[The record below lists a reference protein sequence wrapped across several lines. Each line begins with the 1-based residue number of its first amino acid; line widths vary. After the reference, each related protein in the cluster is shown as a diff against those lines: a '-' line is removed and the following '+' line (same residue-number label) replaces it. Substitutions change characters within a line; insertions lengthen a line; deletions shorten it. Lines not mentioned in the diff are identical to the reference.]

1 MSDRLDSFEEKVQE
15 ILVGV
20 YKGGYAM
27 KGSVDIKEFGELMK
41 DGGFDPQIGANE
53 IRQLAEAEV
62 DKARR
67 IPDPDRY
74 SRRLK
79 RLKRRRDW
87 LKSQS
92 DSTPD
97 RTDIGYTRAELS
109 ALNWAIEILEG
120 LNPRLN
126 TQESEES

>member
-1 MSDRLDSFEEKVQE
+1 MSDNLDRRLVE
-15 ILVGV
+15 ILW
-20 YKGGYAM
+20 KFHNDRL
-27 KGSVDIKEFGELMK
+27 KDPSIKEMKPYVDEL
-41 DGGFDPQIGANE
+41 
-53 IRQLAEAEV
+53 RAEV
-62 DKARR
+62 DKARS

-120 LNPRLN
+120 LNPHLN
-126 TQESEES
+126 TQESEDTNE

>member
-53 IRQLAEAEV
+53 IRQLAEAEA
-62 DKARR
+62 DKAR
-67 IPDPDRY
+67 IQSIDDM
-74 SRRLK
+74 L
-79 RLKRRRDW
+79 DW
-87 LKSQS
+87 L
-92 DSTPD
+92 DSIVKASRHAVD
-97 RTDIGYTRAELS
+97 
-109 ALNWAIEILEG
+109 AIDSLESV
-120 LNPRLN
+120 RHYLN
-126 TQESEES
+126 TQESEDTNE

>member
-67 IPDPDRY
+67 E
-74 SRRLK
+74 
-79 RLKRRRDW
+79 
-87 LKSQS
+87 
-92 DSTPD
+92 
-97 RTDIGYTRAELS
+97 GY
-109 ALNWAIEILEG
+109 NEG
-120 LNPRLN
+120 WNTYNEAPYNPH
-126 TQESEES
+126 TQESEDK

>member
-1 MSDRLDSFEEKVQE
+1 MSDRLREEIDEGLQFYLGKDYEWYKKHRDIDDWIFE
-15 ILVGV
+15 LVSTH
-20 YKGGYAM
+20 A
-27 KGSVDIKEFGELMK
+27 
-41 DGGFDPQIGANE
+41 A
-53 IRQLAEAEV
+53 AEV

-109 ALNWAIEILEG
+109 ALNWAIEILED
-120 LNPRLN
+120 LNPHLN
-126 TQESEES
+126 TQESEDRDE